1 MPPHLATGDTQT
13 LPALIALLLEEQ
25 QSGSIVLLQSMGVG
39 IPVYRH
45 AAAKTQLGCVSVV
58 NGPVM
63 FRRHHTCVAD
73 NARAVIS

>member
-45 AAAKTQLGCVSVV
+45 AAAKTQLGCVSGSSGQWSCNVQA
-58 NGPVM
+58 PPYLCC
-63 FRRHHTCVAD
+63 R
-73 NARAVIS
+73 